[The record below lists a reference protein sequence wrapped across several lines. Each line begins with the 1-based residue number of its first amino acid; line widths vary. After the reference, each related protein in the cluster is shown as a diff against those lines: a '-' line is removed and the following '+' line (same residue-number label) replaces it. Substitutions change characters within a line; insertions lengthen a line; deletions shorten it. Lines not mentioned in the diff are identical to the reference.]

1 MFVEE
6 IATSERSDGLRVR
19 ANLYD
24 DGPICRALVHLHL
37 LQFEEA
43 KQSMYEALQKP
54 DRDSKPDRTCSVL
67 HHAGMICV
75 ELGLQEEA
83 RKCFQEALEIWPKTS
98 SSAAHLQA
106 HLLNAIGATFVDDP
120 TTMRRYCQESLRVR
134 EKLFRGEILHEEEA
148 GVNQNIAVSW
158 IKEGQHSKAVH
169 SFSKALSV
177 ISDGVVS
184 PLLVTILSNMASCYS
199 DMDLFGEAIVYAK
212 RAANMAKTLYGED
225 TAHPTLAL
233 VLFSLGKIYSQRELH
248 QDALSCH
255 SLALQIR
262 NRLFGR
268 EAAHERRAELLK
280 AVAYSLLRLN
290 EYNAA
295 IRHYEEALALRKSTE
310 KCVYYNN
317 ETVSLL
323 NLLGHAHTMSGN
335 PEKATEYQNEAL
347 KVGEAIYFGQKGS
360 FQTEEMVDSL
370 LYLAEAHV
378 RRNDYQQAVEFYKAF
393 LLARQQF
400 PGFHSDE
407 NFARALNNLGIAYMT
422 LGKDS
427 AAATF
432 LMEALDTL
440 RNVPHGKAG
449 RAIVAC
455 VYNLGHVLYNVG
467 DYQAA
472 RGHYEEIANMKRRGE
487 TETADMDPVV
497 LLSYLAATYQKL
509 GGHNRAI
516 EMCKEALEIHKGDDS
531 KCTSATMG
539 KIHKLLGRSLLVAER
554 HQDAIT
560 HLEKA
565 VDLLQMLDV
574 EEKTQLNEIVS
585 LYQNIA
591 TAYNH
596 TGRSQ
601 SAVANYTK
609 ALGTLKMIHGE
620 DACHIDIAGTLF
632 NMAKSFV
639 DFSRSGVLF
648 SGSYRERAAL
658 LFEEAV
664 TMTRRLDNDLD
675 TRKLRASCLNNMADL
690 HFDLQDFVKAATFY
704 EELSR
709 EISSLP
715 IGTYSDLEA
724 SALFYN
730 LGVSFQ
736 RSNEATK
743 AITALEKALGM
754 KRLILEGEDGMYS
767 IAMTLQALGDS
778 LFLDRRYAEAVKHL
792 EEAMDMR
799 RNIPHDRD
807 TLEMSSTLNSLG
819 LALFYNGDKEKG
831 IEHLQHA
838 VRIRRE
844 VLGAFHPK
852 LAESLTNLGNIH
864 GESGNTAE
872 GIRCYKEALGIWE
885 DYHGRECPST
895 EVTTALYTI
904 ATEYARL
911 GQEDESAAYYRR
923 TLHQIRS
930 LVRLN
935 GKIPDKLIR
944 VALWTVSVLLRRD
957 SQIEEHGV
965 DVQEEHTGEMAGVQ
979 PVLEV
984 ARYLSRYMTVTPP
997 ENGDVDL
1004 VMLALIVIT
1013 DDRSSTTHDAEK
1025 AIAEEF
1031 TARQGAVSLA
1041 KYVIHVSTTVTSFP
1055 ESVQQLGHDVVTPVS
1070 TTVTSFPESVQ
1081 QVWQNVVTLRTVVW
1095 SLSAHV
1101 GEFCRQLAEGRLLT
1115 YLLTELGESA
1125 DDDRPYLSEPPDFRT
1140 FLLTSATSILYN
1152 CARVQACRHHFHRDD
1167 KVPVLLMRHIL
1178 DGDDVTI
1185 VRDVILTLA
1194 HISDSEDSFEVN
1206 VPSVREEVIQDFL
1219 TTSEKSLKEVSP
1231 EYSQGEMLLGVKFL
1245 VQNEQNREKIISQKG
1260 VGLLETLLEGDQED
1274 ALEIAASVMWLLL
1287 Q

>member
-1 MFVEE
+1 M
-6 IATSERSDGLRVR
+6 
-19 ANLYD
+19 
-24 DGPICRALVHLHL
+24 
-37 LQFEEA
+37 
-43 KQSMYEALQKP
+43 
-54 DRDSKPDRTCSVL
+54 
-67 HHAGMICV
+67 
-75 ELGLQEEA
+75 
-83 RKCFQEALEIWPKTS
+83 
-98 SSAAHLQA
+98 
-106 HLLNAIGATFVDDP
+106 
-120 TTMRRYCQESLRVR
+120 
-134 EKLFRGEILHEEEA
+134 
-148 GVNQNIAVSW
+148 
-158 IKEGQHSKAVH
+158 
-169 SFSKALSV
+169 
-177 ISDGVVS
+177 
-184 PLLVTILSNMASCYS
+184 
-199 DMDLFGEAIVYAK
+199 
-212 RAANMAKTLYGED
+212 
-225 TAHPTLAL
+225 
-233 VLFSLGKIYSQRELH
+233 
-248 QDALSCH
+248 
-255 SLALQIR
+255 
-262 NRLFGR
+262 
-268 EAAHERRAELLK
+268 
-280 AVAYSLLRLN
+280 
-290 EYNAA
+290 
-295 IRHYEEALALRKSTE
+295 
-310 KCVYYNN
+310 
-317 ETVSLL
+317 
-323 NLLGHAHTMSGN
+323 
-335 PEKATEYQNEAL
+335 
-347 KVGEAIYFGQKGS
+347 KVGEAIYFGQKRS

-370 LYLAEAHV
+370 LYLAETHV
-378 RRNDYQQAVEFYKAF
+378 RRNDYKQAVEYYKAF
-393 LLARQQF
+393 LRARQQF

-422 LGKDS
+422 LGEDS
-427 AAATF
+427 AAAEF

-440 RNVPHGKAG
+440 RNVPHGNDG

-472 RGHYEEIANMKRRGE
+472 RGYYEEIANMKRRGE
-487 TETADMDPVV
+487 AETADMDPVV

-509 GGHNRAI
+509 GDHNRAI
-516 EMCKEALEIHKGDDS
+516 QMCQEAVEIHKGDDT
-531 KCTSATMG
+531 KCTPATMG

-601 SAVANYTK
+601 SAAANYTK

-648 SGSYRERAAL
+648 SRSYRERAAL

-704 EELSR
+704 EELSS

-736 RSNEATK
+736 RSNEAAK
-743 AITALEKALGM
+743 AINALEKALGM
-754 KRLILEGEDGMYS
+754 KRLILEGEDGMNS

-799 RNIPHDRD
+799 RNISHDRD

-819 LALFYNGDKEKG
+819 LALFYDGDKERG
-831 IEHLQHA
+831 IEHLEHA
-838 VRIRRE
+838 VRIRRD

-852 LAESLTNLGNIH
+852 LAESLSNLGNIY
-864 GESGNTAE
+864 GQSGDTEE

-885 DYHGRECPST
+885 DYHGRDCPST

-930 LVRLN
+930 LVRLK
-935 GKIPDKLIR
+935 GKIPDGLVRI
-944 VALWTVSVLLRRD
+944 ALRTVSVLLRRD
-957 SQIEEHGV
+957 SQVEHGI
-965 DVQEEHTGEMAGVQ
+965 DVQEEHIGEMAGVQ

-984 ARYLSRYMTVTPP
+984 VTYLSRYMTVTSP
-997 ENGDVDL
+997 ENGDMDL
-1004 VMLALIVIT
+1004 VMLALILIT
-1013 DDRSSTTHDAEK
+1013 DNRSSTTHDAEK

-1031 TARQGAVSLA
+1031 TNRQGAVSLA
-1041 KYVIHVSTTVTSFP
+1041 KYVIHVSATVTSFP
-1055 ESVQQLGHDVVTPVS
+1055 ESVQQLGQDVVTPVS

-1081 QVWQNVVTLRTVVW
+1081 QVWQDVVTLRTAVW
-1095 SLSAHV
+1095 SLSAHG
-1101 GEFCRQLAEGRLLT
+1101 GEFCRKLAEGRLLT
-1115 YLLTELGESA
+1115 YLLTELGEGA
-1125 DDDRPYLSEPPDFRT
+1125 DDNRLHLSEPPDFRT

-1152 CARVQACRHHFHRDD
+1152 CARVQACRHHFHHDAYD

-1194 HISDSEDSFEVN
+1194 HIMSDSEDGFEV
-1206 VPSVREEVIQDFL
+1206 PYVREEVIQDFL
-1219 TTSEKSLKEVSP
+1219 TTIEKSREELSP

-1245 VQNEQNREKIISQKG
+1245 VRNEQNREKVIGQKG
-1260 VGLLETLLEGDQED
+1260 VDLLEKVLEGDQED
-1274 ALEIAASVMWLLL
+1274 VLDIAASVVWLLL